1 MKRIFILFVLTSLV
15 ACGSGL
21 KRGGAVKEPPPAP
34 LPKIETSIKL
44 DPDWSFDIGADLDE
58 GGQHLTPAVDAEQVY
73 TADPEGRVSAA
84 GLSDGKRRWS
94 TNLNTAIS
102 GGVGAGEGLV
112 LVGTSKGVVHA
123 LDARDGTNLW
133 NSRVSSEVLT
143 PPVTAKGMVVA
154 RAGDGRIYG
163 LSAVD
168 GAPQWSFRRSVPSL
182 SLRGA
187 GTPSLYKQVVVL
199 GFASGKIV
207 AAEVATGRII
217 WDVNVTQ
224 PRGRNEVE
232 RLVDIDARPVLA
244 GSVIYVA
251 AYQGRVTALALGSR
265 RILWARDVSTY
276 NDLSVDE
283 TNLYVT
289 DEHDTVFALDRLT
302 GTTVWKQESLT
313 RRRLSPPT
321 AKGDYV
327 FVGDKE
333 GYLHVLRKSDG
344 NFVGRSRL
352 KDGAV
357 IGAPIANGS
366 QLLVLTQGGTLT
378 SVTVNN

>member
-1 MKRIFILFVLTSLV
+1 MKRVMILLMLASLV
-15 ACGSGL
+15 ACGSVF
-21 KRGGAVKEPPPAP
+21 KRGGGAKEPQAAP
-34 LPKIETSIKL
+34 LPAIETSITL
-44 DPDWSFDIGADLDE
+44 DRDWSVDIGAALDE
-58 GGQHLTPAVDAEQVY
+58 GGRHLTPTVDAEQVY
-73 TADPEGRVSAA
+73 MADPEGRITAA
-84 GLSDGKRRWS
+84 GLSDGKRRWAKK
-94 TNLNTAIS
+94 LDAVIS
-102 GGVGAGEGLV
+102 GGVGAGDGLV

-123 LDARDGTNLW
+123 LDARDGNELW

-143 PPVTAKGMVVA
+143 PPVTSKGIVVA

-163 LSAVD
+163 LSTVD
-168 GAPQWSFRRSVPSL
+168 GASQWTFRRSVPSL

-217 WDVNVTQ
+217 WDVNVAQ

-276 NDLSVDE
+276 NDLSVDDA
-283 TNLYVT
+283 NIYVT
-289 DEHDTVFALDRLT
+289 DEQDTVFALDRLT
-302 GTTVWKQESLT
+302 GKTVWRQEGLK

-321 AKGDYV
+321 SMGGHV

-344 NFVGRSRL
+344 QMVGRSRL
-352 KDGAV
+352 KNGAV
-357 IGAPIANGS
+357 IGAPIPQGS

-378 SVTVNN
+378 SLTINN